1 MKTLIPLLAVCSLL
15 ITAGSCQKDEPAPA
29 PPDET
34 GLVHVHFFHLVNEA
48 PLELDTMKYI
58 PDGGVQFKVTDL
70 QYFISRI
77 TLYRHGGEP
86 VVLSDGDSI
95 RYIDLRLAETLD
107 WPAAGT
113 IAAGDYD
120 SVAFN
125 FGLDDKQNR
134 SNRFPDPP
142 ERDMF
147 WPEVLGGGYHHM
159 KLNSVWKNCC
169 TNIQSP
175 FMMHLGTGQ
184 IYSSVTPDPDS
195 IIGFVPN
202 WFHVC
207 LPASSFTM
215 ATGDTLTIGIVM
227 NIDHWFNGPPNPLD
241 LDTLPQG
248 IMQNQALMQQVK
260 ENGEGAFTIDFPIIL
275 YPH

>member
-1 MKTLIPLLAVCSLL
+1 MKPMKTLVAMFLASFLLVIAV
-15 ITAGSCQKDEPAPA
+15 SCKKDEPAPV
-29 PPDET
+29 PPGET
-34 GLVHVHFFHLVNEA
+34 GLVSVRFEHHVDSV
-48 PLELDTMKYI
+48 PLELDTLKYVT
-58 PDGGVQFKVTDL
+58 DGGIQYKVTDL

-77 TLYRHGGEP
+77 TLYKHGGEP

-95 RYIDLRLAETLD
+95 RYIDLRLPETRQ
-107 WPAAGT
+107 WQAAGT
-113 IAAGDYD
+113 IEAGDYD
-120 SVAFN
+120 SVAFT
-125 FGLDDKQNR
+125 FGLDDMQNI

-207 LPASSFTM
+207 IPASSFTVD
-215 ATGDTLTIGIVM
+215 AADTLTIGIVM
-227 NIDHWFNGPPNPLD
+227 NIDHWFNGPPNLLD
-241 LDTLPQG
+241 LSTLPQG
-248 IMQNQALMQQVK
+248 IMQNQELMSRIR
-260 ENGEGAFTIDFPIIL
+260 ENGMGAFTFENE
-275 YPH
+275 